1 MSRSPVKSTAKATP
15 ESINPQSAQ
24 DFTSRGWL
32 YYTQGEYG
40 KSQSDFRRALEMK
53 PDDADILYALGM
65 ALAAGG
71 DPVEAE
77 HIFEKTL
84 LALDALSDRVR
95 ASMLRRLA
103 NGHINR
109 IRTGDWNLER

>member
-1 MSRSPVKSTAKATP
+1 MARSPVKSAEKLSP
-15 ESINPQSAQ
+15 ESLNPQSAQ

-32 YYTQGEYG
+32 YYGQQDYSKAQG
-40 KSQSDFRRALEMK
+40 DFRRALDMK
-53 PDDADILYALGM
+53 PDDADTLYALGLS
-65 ALAAGG
+65 LAAGG

-77 HIFEKTL
+77 RVFEKTL
-84 LALDALSDRVR
+84 LVLDAVSDHVR
-95 ASMLRRLA
+95 ASMLRRLV

>member
-1 MSRSPVKSTAKATP
+1 MSRSPVKSNEKIDP
-15 ESINPQSAQ
+15 ESLNPQSAQ

-32 YYTQGEYG
+32 YYGQQEYA
-40 KSQSDFRRALEMK
+40 KSQADFLRSLEMR
-53 PDDADILYALGM
+53 PEDADTLYALGM
-65 ALAAGG
+65 SLAAGG

-77 HIFEKTL
+77 RIFEKTL
-84 LALDALSDRVR
+84 LALDSIPDRVR